1 MGLEHLDFESAS
13 KLLKTRFRVQ
23 MEAAQSIELELSEV
37 TTPKRIPASAGKPGT
52 YETFSLIFQ
61 GPVNAFLPQ
70 RIYTLERPDCGPSE
84 LFLVPIAR
92 DANGIK
98 YEAVFNRL
106 VPQEDRAR

>member
-1 MGLEHLDFESAS
+1 MALEHLDFESAS

-37 TTPKRIPASAGKPGT
+37 TTPKRLPATERKPGS
-52 YETFSLIFQ
+52 YESFSLIFQ
-61 GPVNAFLPQ
+61 GPAGPLLPQ

-106 VPQEDRAR
+106 VPQEERAR